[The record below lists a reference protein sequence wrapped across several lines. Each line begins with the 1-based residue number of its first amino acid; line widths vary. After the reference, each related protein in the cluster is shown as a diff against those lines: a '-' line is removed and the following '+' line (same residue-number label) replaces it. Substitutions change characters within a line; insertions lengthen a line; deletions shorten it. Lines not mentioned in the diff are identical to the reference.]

1 MASATN
7 NTVIRSIPAP
17 SSAVGEDCTRI
28 SLWDAANAGN
38 LLGDQAITNNP
49 DPLVL
54 NEQYELAA
62 GVIVMNQAAGAG
74 ETDAMAERALK
85 GKIGDG
91 DLYVQYHDGA
101 VGDGTTNVIAGLGR
115 TQIPK
120 AAMTVTGA

>member
-17 SSAVGEDCTRI
+17 QSAVGSDATRI
-28 SLWDAANAGN
+28 SLWNAANAGDM
-38 LLGDQAITNNP
+38 LGDQAITNNP
-49 DPLVL
+49 DPLIL

-62 GVIVMNQAAGAG
+62 GVIVMRQAAGAG
-74 ETDAMAERALK
+74 ETDKMAERALA

-91 DLYVQYHDGA
+91 DLYVQYHSGV
-101 VGDGTTNVIAGLGR
+101 VGDGTQNVIAGLGR

-120 AAMTVTGA
+120 ASMTITGA